1 MCLLRCESNTISF
14 SGCQKFAKM
23 ESILKNLAKSQ
34 PTNILLEVSNST
46 TSIHIGET
54 EIKIATSKLTSLIS
68 FLLDKD
74 EDMLESRFE
83 IVPVNL
89 ERIFSLIQSG
99 KCTISFSGCQRFLKS
114 ESRFEIVP
122 VNLDRIFSLIQC
134 ESGKCRLLK
143 KEKQKIGRC
152 RLFGCTKTKLGS
164 RFVAKPCKCK
174 YTFIGKSLYFT
185 ETSQDGSTLRGTV
198 SDVSSDETVDGNE
211 LENTST
217 VSKRSTNSSSSESN
231 TSITSTKRSASSS
244 VEKKSPTS
252 GKKVPTSGKKSPPSA
267 KDLAKSPPT
276 KILMEVSNKT
286 TSIHIGETE
295 KKIATSKLT
304 SLISSLLD
312 KDEDRPHSFHGKQPS
327 TSPEKS
333 TSGSKSSVTSVS
345 ADPNNLKENSEKIRK
360 ITKIQEIPAFGTS
373 MGTSPANFSF
383 LSDLMKEKENN
394 ENVGAK
400 TLPDK
405 FEIDPLIRERS
416 HSASKLNDI
425 KKIHKRMVSEGSSEN
440 SPLVS
445 QNTTS
450 SSDTGSEKVIAETE
464 EDDSNKAKYRRCSS
478 LRSGKTPPGTPG
490 RRKIVR

>member
-1 MCLLRCESNTISF
+1 M
-14 SGCQKFAKM
+14 
-23 ESILKNLAKSQ
+23 
-34 PTNILLEVSNST
+34 
-46 TSIHIGET
+46 
-54 EIKIATSKLTSLIS
+54 
-68 FLLDKD
+68 
-74 EDMLESRFE
+74 ESRFE
-83 IVPVNL
+83 IVPVNLERIFSLIQSESPENL

-198 SDVSSDETVDGNE
+198 SDVSSDETVDGNDF
-211 LENTST
+211 ENTST

-231 TSITSTKRSASSS
+231 TSIASMKRSSSASSS
-244 VEKKSPTS
+244 VEKKLPSS

-312 KDEDRPHSFHGKQPS
+312 KDEDRPHSFHGKKSS

-333 TSGSKSSVTSVS
+333 TSGSKSSVTSVC
-345 ADPNNLKENSEKIRK
+345 ADPNNLTENSEKIPK
-360 ITKIQEIPAFGTS
+360 ITKIQKIPAFGTS

-394 ENVGAK
+394 ENVGGK
-400 TLPDK
+400 TLPDQ
-405 FEIDPLIRERS
+405 FEIDPVIRERS

-425 KKIHKRMVSEGSSEN
+425 KKIHKRMVSDGSSEN

-450 SSDTGSEKVIAETE
+450 SSDTGSEKVITETE
-464 EDDSNKAKYRRCSS
+464 EDDDDSNKARYRRSSS
-478 LRSGKTPPGTPG
+478 LKSGKTPPQTRPNTPG

>member
-1 MCLLRCESNTISF
+1 M
-14 SGCQKFAKM
+14 
-23 ESILKNLAKSQ
+23 
-34 PTNILLEVSNST
+34 
-46 TSIHIGET
+46 
-54 EIKIATSKLTSLIS
+54 
-68 FLLDKD
+68 
-74 EDMLESRFE
+74 ESRFE

-89 ERIFSLIQSG
+89 ERIFSLIQSESPENLERLFSLIQSG

-143 KEKQKIGRC
+143 KDKQKIERC
-152 RLFGCTKTKLGS
+152 RILGCTFSMLGS

-174 YTFIGKSLYFT
+174 SLYFS
-185 ETSQDGSTLRGTV
+185 EISQDESILRGTV
-198 SDVSSDETVDGNE
+198 SDVSSDETVDGNYF
-211 LENTST
+211 ENTST
-217 VSKRSTNSSSSESN
+217 VSKRSTNSSSNESN
-231 TSITSTKRSASSS
+231 TSIALTKGSSSAPSS
-244 VEKKSPTS
+244 VEKKSP
-252 GKKVPTSGKKSPPSA
+252 PSA
-267 KDLAKSPPT
+267 KNLAKSPPT
-276 KILMEVSNKT
+276 NILLEVSSNT

-312 KDEDRPHSFHGKQPS
+312 KDEDRPHSFHGKKSS

-373 MGTSPANFSF
+373 RGTSPANFSF
-383 LSDLMKEKENN
+383 LSDFMKEKENN
-394 ENVGAK
+394 ENVGGK

-405 FEIDPLIRERS
+405 FEIDPIILERS
-416 HSASKLNDI
+416 HSACKLNDI

-445 QNTTS
+445 QNATS
-450 SSDTGSEKVIAETE
+450 SSNTGSAKVITETE
-464 EDDSNKAKYRRCSS
+464 EDDDDSNKARYRRSSS
-478 LRSGKTPPGTPG
+478 LKSGKTPPQTRPNTPG

>member
-1 MCLLRCESNTISF
+1 
-14 SGCQKFAKM
+14 M

-34 PTNILLEVSNST
+34 PTNILLEVSNNT

-54 EIKIATSKLTSLIS
+54 EIKIATNKLTSLIS

-74 EDMLESRFE
+74 EDRLESRFE

-89 ERIFSLIQSG
+89 ERIFSLIQS
-99 KCTISFSGCQRFLKS
+99 
-114 ESRFEIVP
+114 
-122 VNLDRIFSLIQC
+122 

-143 KEKQKIGRC
+143 KEKQKIERC

-185 ETSQDGSTLRGTV
+185 EISQDESTLRGTV
-198 SDVSSDETVDGNE
+198 SDVSSDETVDGNDFE
-211 LENTST
+211 KTST

-231 TSITSTKRSASSS
+231 TSIASTKRSSSASSS
-244 VEKKSPTS
+244 VEKKSPS
-252 GKKVPTSGKKSPPSA
+252 SCKKVPNSGKKSPPFA
-267 KDLAKSPPT
+267 KNLAKSPPT
-276 KILMEVSNKT
+276 NILLEVSSNT

-312 KDEDRPHSFHGKQPS
+312 KDEDRPHSFHGKKSS

-333 TSGSKSSVTSVS
+333 TSGSKSVTSVS
-345 ADPNNLKENSEKIRK
+345 AGSNSFTEKSEKIVK
-360 ITKIQEIPAFGTS
+360 NKKIQEIPAFGTS

-405 FEIDPLIRERS
+405 FEIDPVIRERS

-464 EDDSNKAKYRRCSS
+464 EDDDDSNKAKYRRCSS

>member
-1 MCLLRCESNTISF
+1 
-14 SGCQKFAKM
+14 M

-34 PTNILLEVSNST
+34 PSNILLEVSNNT

-54 EIKIATSKLTSLIS
+54 EIKIATSKLESLIS
-68 FLLDKD
+68 FLLDKM
-74 EDMLESRFE
+74 EDRHESRFE
-83 IVPVNL
+83 IVPVNI
-89 ERIFSLIQSG
+89 ERIFSLIQS
-99 KCTISFSGCQRFLKS
+99 
-114 ESRFEIVP
+114 
-122 VNLDRIFSLIQC
+122 

-143 KEKQKIGRC
+143 KEKQKIDRC
-152 RLFGCTKTKLGS
+152 RLFGCTETILGS

-174 YTFIGKSLYFT
+174 HYLRKYGTFIGKSLYFT
-185 ETSQDGSTLRGTV
+185 EISQDESTLRGTV
-198 SDVSSDETVDGNE
+198 SDVSSDETVDGNDF
-211 LENTST
+211 ENTSI
-217 VSKRSTNSSSSESN
+217 VSKRSTNSSSNESN
-231 TSITSTKRSASSS
+231 TSIASTKRSPSSS
-244 VEKKSPTS
+244 VEKKSPSS
-252 GKKVPTSGKKSPPSA
+252 GKKVPNSGKKSPPSA

-276 KILMEVSNKT
+276 KILMEVSNNT

-312 KDEDRPHSFHGKQPS
+312 KDEDRPHSFHGKKSS

-333 TSGSKSSVTSVS
+333 TSDSKSSVTSVS
-345 ADPNNLKENSEKIRK
+345 AASSNSFTEKSEKIVK
-360 ITKIQEIPAFGTS
+360 ITKIQEIPASS

-383 LSDLMKEKENN
+383 LSDFMKEKENN
-394 ENVGAK
+394 ENVGGK

-405 FEIDPLIRERS
+405 LEKDPVIRERS

-425 KKIHKRMVSEGSSEN
+425 KKIHQRLVSESSSEN

-445 QNTTS
+445 QNATS
-450 SSDTGSEKVIAETE
+450 SSDTGSEKIIPEME
-464 EDDSNKAKYRRCSS
+464 EDDEDSNKAKYRRCSS

>member
-1 MCLLRCESNTISF
+1 
-14 SGCQKFAKM
+14 M

-34 PTNILLEVSNST
+34 PSNILLEVSNNT
-46 TSIHIGET
+46 TSIYIGET
-54 EIKIATSKLTSLIS
+54 EIKIATSKMTSLIS
-68 FLLDKD
+68 FLSDKD
-74 EDMLESRFE
+74 EDRLESSRFE

-89 ERIFSLIQSG
+89 ERFFSLIQS
-99 KCTISFSGCQRFLKS
+99 
-114 ESRFEIVP
+114 
-122 VNLDRIFSLIQC
+122 
-134 ESGKCRLLK
+134 ESGKCKLLK
-143 KEKQKIGRC
+143 KEKQKIERC
-152 RLFGCTKTKLGS
+152 RLRGCPETILGS
-164 RFVAKPCKCK
+164 RFVAKPCKCE
-174 YTFIGKSLYFT
+174 YTFKGKSLYFT
-185 ETSQDGSTLRGTV
+185 EISQDESTLRGTV
-198 SDVSSDETVDGNE
+198 SDVSSDETVDGNDF
-211 LENTST
+211 ENTSI
-217 VSKRSTNSSSSESN
+217 VSKRSTNSSSSEPN
-231 TSITSTKRSASSS
+231 TSIASTKRSPSAPSS
-244 VEKKSPTS
+244 VEKKSPSS
-252 GKKVPTSGKKSPPSA
+252 GKKVPSSGKKSPPSA

-276 KILMEVSNKT
+276 KILMEVSNNT

-312 KDEDRPHSFHGKQPS
+312 KDEDRPHSFHGKKSS

-345 ADPNNLKENSEKIRK
+345 AGSNTFPEKSEKIVK
-360 ITKIQEIPAFGTS
+360 ITKIQEIPASS

-383 LSDLMKEKENN
+383 LSDFMKEKENN
-394 ENVGAK
+394 ENVGGK

-405 FEIDPLIRERS
+405 FEIDPVIRERS

-445 QNTTS
+445 QNASS
-450 SSDTGSEKVIAETE
+450 SSDTGSEKVITETE
-464 EDDSNKAKYRRCSS
+464 DDDDSNKAKYRRCSS